1 MLVLYPTLP
10 EMVDNFC
17 FDMDKMM
24 SADAALFRTS
34 KLNWL
39 LPLNT
44 LGERYC
50 KLEGDNAPSVL
61 DFPTAVRS
69 LLECYV
75 LSIVVR
81 TNITVAANEMEKF
94 EACSKCVLGVSLL
107 VGLVAGDSSRY
118 YQFHQNQ

>member
-61 DFPTAVRS
+61 DLPTAVRS

-75 LSIVVR
+75 ISIVVR

-94 EACSKCVLGVSLL
+94 EAFSKCVLGVSLL

-118 YQFHQNQ
+118 